1 MVVDTG
7 VSLSLISEKTYSS
20 ISSILGPLTPS
31 DVILTTYTGEK
42 RFPLGYVTVYLLNTA
57 SVIDIASSTR

>member
-7 VSLSLISEKTYSS
+7 ASLSLISEKTYSS

-31 DVILTTYTGEK
+31 DVILTTYTGQK
-42 RFPLGYVTVYLLNTA
+42 RFL
-57 SVIDIASSTR
+57 